1 MRGNPFVTAA
11 YIFEGSGPLTMKA
24 YEKIETARAIH
35 ARRSPNINAF
45 AQRLYSSSS
54 SSSDKNLLQGVS
66 VTQYIF
72 VVKHNLQCD
81 NVCNLHLIISTKSLI
96 KA

>member
-1 MRGNPFVTAA
+1 VTAA

-24 YEKIETARAIH
+24 YEKIETARATIH

-54 SSSDKNLLQGVS
+54 SDKNLLQGVS
-66 VTQYIF
+66 ITKYIF